1 MVSMTTDSVVTEA
14 MDGARDIV
22 PTIQKRQENVF
33 QYNLHLWE
41 RDCACGKCSI
51 VNIHLLPN
59 RQLSITGRHIYL
71 S

>member
-41 RDCACGKCSI
+41 RDCACGNVVLRISTSSKI
-51 VNIHLLPN
+51 DNF
-59 RQLSITGRHIYL
+59 R
-71 S
+71 